1 MNNILNEN
9 DLDLIKEKSSN
20 LKQLSSILD
29 FFTSKPPSYWKD
41 HPDEAY
47 AIYKDLDDLKKELSQ
62 DKDV

>member
-47 AIYKDLDDLKKELSQ
+47 AIYKDLDDLKKEFSQ
-62 DKDV
+62 DQDV